1 MILKNFIVLEGLD
14 GSGTTTQLKEL
25 AKNLENSYATC
36 EPTDGHIGKLIKRI
50 LKKEICVDPLTLAYL
65 FSADRNEHLYSVE
78 GIEERCNNGQL
89 VISDRY
95 LFSSLAYQSLYCDF
109 EDILLLNEK
118 FPLPEIVFFINTD
131 PSLCLRR
138 IQNRSQVNEIFDSLE
153 IQKNVL
159 SNYLKSFDLLKEK
172 GLKILNIDGSL
183 TVEKILEI
191 ELSYIKNR

>member
-1 MILKNFIVLEGLD
+1 
-14 GSGTTTQLKEL
+14 
-25 AKNLENSYATC
+25 
-36 EPTDGHIGKLIKRI
+36 
-50 LKKEICVDPLTLAYL
+50 
-65 FSADRNEHLYSVE
+65 
-78 GIEERCNNGQL
+78 
-89 VISDRY
+89 
-95 LFSSLAYQSLYCDF
+95 
-109 EDILLLNEK
+109 
-118 FPLPEIVFFINTD
+118 PEIVFFINTD